1 MSEKPSVVIDPICG
15 MRVDVATAEAE
26 GLTVDLDGR
35 IFAFCRPACRVTFLE
50 DPAAHAARAAA
61 VVAEPAEAVLAVTG
75 PASGPPLPEID
86 AGFRLWYENCSCC
99 LGDAYP
105 EIKAQLDAERAAA
118 AQDPVAP
125 GICEVAE
132 G

>member
-15 MRVDVATAEAE
+15 MRVEVATAEAE
-26 GLTVDLDGR
+26 GLTIDLDGR
-35 IFAFCRPACRVTFLE
+35 IFAFCRPACRATFLE
-50 DPAAHAARAAA
+50 DPKAHAARAEAA
-61 VVAEPAEAVLAVTG
+61 AATAGNAAAG
-75 PASGPPLPEID
+75 SDLPEID
-86 AGFRLWYENCSCC
+86 AGFRLWYENCACC

-118 AQDPVAP
+118 AQAPVAP

-132 G
+132 AG

>member
-15 MRVDVATAEAE
+15 MRVDVATAEAD
-26 GLTVDLDGR
+26 GLTIDLDGR
-35 IFAFCRPACRVTFLE
+35 IFAFCRPACRATFLE
-50 DPAAHAARAAA
+50 DPKAHAARAEAA
-61 VVAEPAEAVLAVTG
+61 VAMAATAG
-75 PASGPPLPEID
+75 GAQAGSALPEID
-86 AGFRLWYENCSCC
+86 AGFRLWYENCACC

-105 EIKAQLDAERAAA
+105 EIKARLDAERAAA

-132 G
+132 AG

>member
-15 MRVDVATAEAE
+15 MRVEVATAEAE
-26 GLTVDLDGR
+26 GLTIDLDGR
-35 IFAFCRPACRVTFLE
+35 IFAFCRPACRATFLE
-50 DPAAHAARAAA
+50 DPKAHAARAEAA
-61 VVAEPAEAVLAVTG
+61 ASAAGVAAAGTA
-75 PASGPPLPEID
+75 LPEID
-86 AGFRLWYENCSCC
+86 AGFRLWYENCACC

-118 AQDPVAP
+118 AQAPVAP

-132 G
+132 AG